1 MTNSSITNPLRE
13 DDETVRIALAAL
25 SIALHFCPLL
35 HDATIRNDHHLA

>member
-13 DDETVRIALAAL
+13 MMKRFVLRWLLL

-35 HDATIRNDHHLA
+35 HDATIRNDHHFA